1 MFLAAPAAW
10 RGAAAATPPFARTT
24 ARAAASLRLPASPL
38 TIGLDSPS
46 FQTLRARRNAYVD
59 KTSAI
64 ADLLV
69 GDEGMRSQTRAFF
82 ARPRKF
88 GKSLTL
94 DVAAELLAAGALPA
108 GVAPWAGRVPVD
120 VDAVF
125 GGLAVHAR
133 LRRRDPSLRGL
144 LERAHFVVKLGL
156 GGAQTG
162 TKLEGTIISQIA
174 GVAGSAFGGAL
185 EATVRSAVTPSD
197 ALEMVVRAV
206 PASVPVSLLVD
217 EYDGAIIQ
225 DVSRGRWA
233 AADDGMAALRSLFM
247 ATKAPDVGARIERC
261 LVTGVARFTRTSLFS
276 GANNFA
282 DMTESPSLT
291 RALGFSEVEIRAVF
305 PAELA
310 RLASTL
316 GTDVDGAIAELARW
330 YNGYSFDGL
339 NSSFNPFP
347 VLAALRAGAISE
359 RELEAA
365 SGTNWLSLTPG
376 AVIEGLAQELRA
388 DDCAS
393 MASVDVT
400 DLEAQRVRAVP
411 LLLQTGLLS
420 IVAGQPAQCRAPNE
434 YARRSLQRMV
444 STALATSPAMLAPF
458 AAALRSRDRAAFS
471 TAAMLLLER
480 IPRALFKRDS
490 CSGGDVGPREAV
502 YHAALYAA
510 LVSTAPPGVCV
521 QIQAASLR
529 GQADVIIRFA
539 GAPHPAAWVIE
550 VGLGATPAAK
560 LPQARDYARALD
572 EPDVYVC
579 ALVVMPIPPASV
591 ASGGAAVIM
600 EWTRRV
606 SGTWEPA

>member
-1 MFLAAPAAW
+1 
-10 RGAAAATPPFARTT
+10 
-24 ARAAASLRLPASPL
+24 
-38 TIGLDSPS
+38 
-46 FQTLRARRNAYVD
+46 
-59 KTSAI
+59 
-64 ADLLV
+64 
-69 GDEGMRSQTRAFF
+69 
-82 ARPRKF
+82 
-88 GKSLTL
+88 
-94 DVAAELLAAGALPA
+94 
-108 GVAPWAGRVPVD
+108 
-120 VDAVF
+120 
-125 GGLAVHAR
+125 
-133 LRRRDPSLRGL
+133 
-144 LERAHFVVKLGL
+144 VVRLGL

-162 TKLEGTIISQIA
+162 TKLEGAIISQLA
-174 GVAGSAFGGAL
+174 GVAGAAFGGAL

-206 PASVPVSLLVD
+206 PASVPVSLLVG

-233 AADDGMAALRSLFM
+233 AADEGIAALRSLFM

-261 LVTGVARFTRTSLFS
+261 LVTGVARFTHTSLFS

-282 DMTESPSLT
+282 DLTESPMLA

-310 RLASTL
+310 RLAAGL

-339 NSSFNPFP
+339 TSSFNPFP
-347 VLAALRAGAISE
+347 VLAALRTGAISE

-365 SGTNWLSLTPG
+365 SGTNWLGLTPG
-376 AVIEGLAQELRA
+376 AVIEGLAQELQA

-393 MASVDVT
+393 VASADVA

-444 STALATSPAMLAPF
+444 STALATSSAMLAPF

-471 TAAMLLLER
+471 TAVTLLLER

-490 CSGGDVGPREAV
+490 GGDVGPREAV
-502 YHAALYAA
+502 YYAALFAA

-539 GAPHPAAWVIE
+539 GAPRPAAWVIE
-550 VGLGATPAAK
+550 VGIGATPAAK

-572 EPDVYVC
+572 EPEVFVC
-579 ALVVMPIPPASV
+579 ALVVMPTPPASV
-591 ASGGAAVIM
+591 APGGAAVAM

-606 SGTWEPA
+606 SGGTWEPA